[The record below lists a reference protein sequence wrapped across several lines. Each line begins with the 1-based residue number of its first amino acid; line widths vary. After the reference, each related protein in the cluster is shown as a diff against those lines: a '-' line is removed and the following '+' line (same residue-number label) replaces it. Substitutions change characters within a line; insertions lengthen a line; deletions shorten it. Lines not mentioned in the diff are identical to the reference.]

1 MIRSFLSL
9 AKICM
14 NLYEFLQSAHVLPYR
29 AESVQRVICRKRIS
43 YAAFEKGRLDPRRA
57 QRQISD
63 VFKNGLECG
72 KNIAIHPLVE
82 MTWLLQVLYP
92 QVKMAI
98 ENQFKHEG

>member
-1 MIRSFLSL
+1 MTFT
-9 AKICM
+9 
-14 NLYEFLQSAHVLPYR
+14 
-29 AESVQRVICRKRIS
+29 
-43 YAAFEKGRLDPRRA
+43 KGELDPRRA

-92 QVKMAI
+92 QVRMST
-98 ENQFKHEG
+98 ENQLEHEG